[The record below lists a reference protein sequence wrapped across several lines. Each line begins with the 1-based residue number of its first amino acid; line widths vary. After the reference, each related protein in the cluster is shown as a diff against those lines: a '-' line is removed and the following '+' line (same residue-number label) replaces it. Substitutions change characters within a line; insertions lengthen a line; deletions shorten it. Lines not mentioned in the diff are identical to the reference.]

1 MRKSLKFSCCQQLS
15 IDEIF
20 YFVNNKE
27 RGEVHEKINWRTCRF
42 RHISR
47 RKFCS
52 LSLFYGGEAYYTKIT
67 TNGEMSATQ
76 ADNGE
81 KFTTYTYKQAAYNK
95 DGEKQ
100 VTLREEREHPLKMNA
115 YLKLKV
121 NPRKGVLSWEEIKAS
136 EVPKNAAEKIDN

>member
-1 MRKSLKFSCCQQLS
+1 MKKLIGVLVVLG
-15 IDEIF
+15 IF
-20 YFVNNKE
+20 LGGSFAAY
-27 RGEVHEKINWRTCRF
+27 HY
-42 RHISR
+42 
-47 RKFCS
+47 
-52 LSLFYGGEAYYTKIT
+52 FYGGEAYYTKIT

-95 DGEKQ
+95 DGEKKQ
-100 VTLREEREHPLKMNA
+100 VTLRKEREHPLKMNA

>member
-27 RGEVHEKINWRTCRF
+27 RGEVHEKLIGVLVVLGIF
-42 RHISR
+42 R

-100 VTLREEREHPLKMNA
+100 VTLR
-115 YLKLKV
+115 
-121 NPRKGVLSWEEIKAS
+121 RKRTSIKDECVS
-136 EVPKNAAEKIDN
+136 

>member
-1 MRKSLKFSCCQQLS
+1 MKKLIGVLVVLGR
-15 IDEIF
+15 I
-20 YFVNNKE
+20 
-27 RGEVHEKINWRTCRF
+27 RGGRWSAYHY
-42 RHISR
+42 
-47 RKFCS
+47 
-52 LSLFYGGEAYYTKIT
+52 FYGGEAYYTKIT

-76 ADNGE
+76 ADSGE

-95 DGEKQ
+95 DGEKKQ

-136 EVPKNAAEKIDN
+136 EVPKNAAEKIDQ

>member
-27 RGEVHEKINWRTCRF
+27 RGEVHEKINWRTCRLGIF
-42 RHISR
+42 LGGSFAAYHY
-47 RKFCS
+47 
-52 LSLFYGGEAYYTKIT
+52 FYGGEAYYTKIT

-95 DGEKQ
+95 DGEKKQ
-100 VTLREEREHPLKMNA
+100 VTLREEENIH
-115 YLKLKV
+115 
-121 NPRKGVLSWEEIKAS
+121 
-136 EVPKNAAEKIDN
+136 